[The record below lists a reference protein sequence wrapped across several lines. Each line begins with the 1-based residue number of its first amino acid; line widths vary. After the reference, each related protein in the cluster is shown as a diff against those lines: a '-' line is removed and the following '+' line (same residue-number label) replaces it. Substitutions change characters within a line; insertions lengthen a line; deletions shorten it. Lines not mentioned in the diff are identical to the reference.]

1 MSVRALAASAVVC
14 VALVL
19 ATAWLFEMPLEK
31 AMVLAPVIVVTI
43 GVTAA
48 LLVLWTKV
56 AVESLRRQRHPL
68 RIVAGGLAALALL
81 VVLSFFVELPA
92 HGR

>member
-1 MSVRALAASAVVC
+1 MSVRALAISAVVC

-19 ATAWLFEMPLEK
+19 GTAWLFEMPLGK
-31 AMVLAPVIVVTI
+31 AAILAPVIVVTV

-56 AVESLRRQRHPL
+56 AVDSLRRQPHPM